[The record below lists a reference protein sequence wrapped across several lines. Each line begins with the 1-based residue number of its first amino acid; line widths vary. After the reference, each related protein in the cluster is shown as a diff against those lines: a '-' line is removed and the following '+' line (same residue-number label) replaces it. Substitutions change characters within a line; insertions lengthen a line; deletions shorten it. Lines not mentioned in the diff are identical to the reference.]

1 MQIFSTISIL
11 VYGLLTYLALL
22 AFAIQQDSKHGIALA
37 VVGIAV
43 TYLFQFLQF
52 VLVDETCE
60 ASPAGNVLLLFL
72 LAASWIAAVLSF
84 TVTLI
89 GA

>member
-1 MQIFSTISIL
+1 MQIFSAISIL

-22 AFAIQQDSKHGIALA
+22 AFAVQQDSKHGIALA
-37 VVGIAV
+37 VLGIAV
-43 TYLFQFLQF
+43 TYLFQFVQF
-52 VLVDETCE
+52 MFQDGSVRIMQRVN
-60 ASPAGNVLLLFL
+60 ALLIFL
-72 LAASWIAAVLSF
+72 LAASWIAAALSF